1 MSVKIE
7 NWQDIKELALM
18 SIGTDK
24 GSWWADPGFGSEL
37 WLVKREGGAGRC
49 ADGGA
54 AGTLARMLRECL
66 GWLVRD
72 GLCESVDAQAERSG
86 KNTVSYTVTLYKPDG
101 GSEVIAEVWSAV

>member
-24 GSWWADPGFGSEL
+24 GSWWADPEFGSEL
-37 WLVKREGGAGRC
+37 WLLKREGK
-49 ADGGA
+49 ADGGT

-86 KNTVSYTVTLYKPDG
+86 RNTVSYTVTLYKPDG
-101 GSEVIAEVWSAV
+101 ESDVIKEVWSAV